1 MIITT
6 VEKNIMRA
14 VIAIINSC
22 QKLNWSSF
30 KIFDTLSRLLTTLF
44 ILFVCLLLKLYNIYY

>member
-6 VEKNIMRA
+6 VEKNIIRA
-14 VIAIINSC
+14 IMAITKSC

-30 KIFDTLSRLLTTLF
+30 KIFYTLSRLFTTLLK
-44 ILFVCLLLKLYNIYY
+44 LFVYLLLKLYNIYY